1 MSKYTTTIR
10 NLCDIFGRQE
20 IESWF
25 QDYNLTDFLTTDEI
39 KVINERGTWN
49 KEKLARKIIDH
60 YYMREI
66 GLETPFLFKHYAKI
80 KMEEIMESKLPLIYS
95 NSISY
100 DPLVNVDYKE
110 IFTRNIKD
118 DIINRGS
125 STSNTNQNS
134 SGLTVNS
141 DTPQGQID
149 KDSILEGDYAS
160 QTSAGESTQT
170 TNDTV
175 STSSNENKNT
185 NENYSKHM
193 IGNSGVSATAQKM
206 IEQYRDNI
214 RAIDK
219 EIIEELN
226 TLFMGIW

>member
-1 MSKYTTTIR
+1 MSKYTTSIR

-25 QDYNLTDFLTTDEI
+25 QDYNLTDFLTNDEI
-39 KVINERGTWN
+39 NVINERGTWN

-118 DIINRGS
+118 DIINTGS

-134 SGLTVNS
+134 SGLSVNS

-149 KDSILEGDYAS
+149 KESILEGDYAS

-170 TNDTV
+170 TNDIV

-185 NENYSKHM
+185 DENYSKHI